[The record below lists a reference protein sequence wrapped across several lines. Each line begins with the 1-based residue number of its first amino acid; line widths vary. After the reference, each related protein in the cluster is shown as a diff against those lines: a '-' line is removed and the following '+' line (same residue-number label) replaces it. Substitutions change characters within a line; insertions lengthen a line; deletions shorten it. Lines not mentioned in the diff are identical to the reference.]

1 MQYVLTAFL
10 NIVLLRTGPDTLPE
24 SRLLL
29 SFACIF
35 YLVVNVISILLTE
48 AVDSAFLL
56 LMTDLLLMVAWAFTI
71 LIIFEARQRLTQ
83 TLTALLGAG
92 AVLQVFILPLS
103 LGPPVDQQTEG
114 LVLLRA
120 LGFLLILLWAVAV
133 YGQIIARAINKGMGA
148 GVLLSTLY
156 FLLSFQLAAQLL
168 PAR

>member
-1 MQYVLTAFL
+1 MQHVLTTFL
-10 NIVLLRTGPDTLPE
+10 NIVLFRTGPETLPE

-35 YLVVNVISILLTE
+35 YLVVNVISILLTG
-48 AVDSAFLL
+48 AIDSAFLL
-56 LMTDLLLMVAWAFTI
+56 LMTDLLLMVAWASTI
-71 LIIFEARQRLTQ
+71 LIIFETRPRLTQ

-92 AVLQVFILPLS
+92 AVLQGFMLPLS
-103 LGPPVDQQTEG
+103 VGPPVDQQTEG

-120 LGFLLILLWAVAV
+120 LGFLLILLWAVGV
-133 YGQIIARAINKGMGA
+133 YGQIIARAINKGIGV